1 MDDKSITK
9 LSRSSKFLANKVRLL
24 AAKKPHVICEVLASS
39 QLKLLI
45 AERKIYQSEIGSID
59 VSIKA
64 LNSAIALLQKC
75 ENKEKEISKIRTSKT
90 IGRTIGK

>member
-1 MDDKSITK
+1 MVQHTFDY
-9 LSRSSKFLANKVRLL
+9 SSKFLANKVKLL

-45 AERKIYQSEIGSID
+45 AGRKIYQSEIGSID

-75 ENKEKEISKIRTSKT
+75 ENKEKGINQL
-90 IGRTIGK
+90 GKKK

>member
-1 MDDKSITK
+1 MAYNMDNKSITK

-24 AAKKPHVICEVLASS
+24 AARKPHVICEVLAST

-45 AERKIYQSEIGSID
+45 AERKIYQSEIGSIE

-75 ENKEKEISKIRTSKT
+75 ENKEKEINQP
-90 IGRTIGK
+90 GKEK

>member
-1 MDDKSITK
+1 
-9 LSRSSKFLANKVRLL
+9 L

-75 ENKEKEISKIRTSKT
+75 ENKEKEINQL
-90 IGRTIGK
+90 GKKK

>member
-1 MDDKSITK
+1 MTYNMDNKSITK

-24 AAKKPHVICEVLASS
+24 AARKPHVICEVLAST

-45 AERKIYQSEIGSID
+45 AERKIYQSEIGSIE

-75 ENKEKEISKIRTSKT
+75 ENKEKEINQP
-90 IGRTIGK
+90 GKKK

>member
-1 MDDKSITK
+1 MAYNMDNKSINK

-24 AAKKPHVICEVLASS
+24 AARKPHVICEVLAST

-45 AERKIYQSEIGSID
+45 AERKIYQSEIGSIE

-75 ENKEKEISKIRTSKT
+75 ENKEKEINQP
-90 IGRTIGK
+90 GKKK

>member
-1 MDDKSITK
+1 
-9 LSRSSKFLANKVRLL
+9 LAV
-24 AAKKPHVICEVLASS
+24 KKPHVICEVLASS

-75 ENKEKEISKIRTSKT
+75 ENKEKEINQL
-90 IGRTIGK
+90 GKKK

>member
-1 MDDKSITK
+1 MDNKSIIK

-24 AAKKPHVICEVLASS
+24 AANKHHVICEVLAST

-59 VSIKA
+59 SSIKA

-75 ENKEKEISKIRTSKT
+75 ENKEKETNQP
-90 IGRTIGK
+90 GKKK

>member
-75 ENKEKEISKIRTSKT
+75 ENKEKEINQR
-90 IGRTIGK
+90 GKKKCNNFMNK

>member
-24 AAKKPHVICEVLASS
+24 AAKKPHVICEVLAST

-64 LNSAIALLQKC
+64 LNLSLIH
-75 ENKEKEISKIRTSKT
+75 I
-90 IGRTIGK
+90 

>member
-1 MDDKSITK
+1 MACNMDNKSITK

-24 AAKKPHVICEVLASS
+24 AARKPHVICEVLAST

-45 AERKIYQSEIGSID
+45 AERKIYQSEIGSIE

-64 LNSAIALLQKC
+64 LNGVIALLQKC
-75 ENKEKEISKIRTSKT
+75 ENKEKEINQP
-90 IGRTIGK
+90 GKEK

>member
-1 MDDKSITK
+1 
-9 LSRSSKFLANKVRLL
+9 L

-45 AERKIYQSEIGSID
+45 AERKVYQSEIGSID

-64 LNSAIALLQKC
+64 LNSAIALLHKC
-75 ENKEKEISKIRTSKT
+75 ENKEKEMNQL
-90 IGRTIGK
+90 GKKK

>member
-1 MDDKSITK
+1 MDNKSITK

-24 AAKKPHVICEVLASS
+24 AARKPHVICEVLAST

-45 AERKIYQSEIGSID
+45 AERKIFQSEIGSIE

-75 ENKEKEISKIRTSKT
+75 ENKEKEINQP
-90 IGRTIGK
+90 GKKK

>member
-1 MDDKSITK
+1 MIN
-9 LSRSSKFLANKVRLL
+9 LLANFLGVQNSLPTKSDYWQL
-24 AAKKPHVICEVLASS
+24 KKPHVICEVLASS

-75 ENKEKEISKIRTSKT
+75 ENKEKEINQL
-90 IGRTIGK
+90 GKKK

>member
-1 MDDKSITK
+1 M
-9 LSRSSKFLANKVRLL
+9 RLQTSL
-24 AAKKPHVICEVLASS
+24 CNDFFKTDKKPHVICEVLASS

-64 LNSAIALLQKC
+64 LNSVIALLQKC
-75 ENKEKEISKIRTSKT
+75 ENKEKGINQL
-90 IGRTIGK
+90 GKKK